1 MSENVHGVR
10 AEPDRIATPRLLL
23 VAAVTLALFLGA
35 SALTGWGLEWW
46 RGRLLPDGPPA
57 PPAEVGRL
65 KIGVVEQ
72 RLFENTRTGEEWLA
86 AERRRLES
94 YGWVDRQAG
103 IVHVPV
109 EQGMERVLRGE
120 RP

>member
-1 MSENVHGVR
+1 MSENAHRVR
-10 AEPDRIATPRLLL
+10 AEPDRIATPRLLAI
-23 VAAVTLALFLGA
+23 AAITLALFLGA
-35 SALTGWGLEWW
+35 SVATGWGMDWW
-46 RGRLLPDGPPA
+46 QRRLLPEGPPA
-57 PPAEVGRL
+57 LPAEVGRL

-72 RLFENTRTGEEWLA
+72 RLFENTRTGEDWTA
-86 AERRRLES
+86 AERRRLSS

-103 IVHVPV
+103 IIHIPV